1 MEFYED
7 DNNRDFAPD
16 WISVELKLKF
26 EDFSKSLDA
35 IDGSIDV
42 KKDGWIY
49 NKCNNDFEI
58 LRNIIEKKP
67 LRITIPR

>member
-1 MEFYED
+1 M
-7 DNNRDFAPD
+7 
-16 WISVELKLKF
+16 SVELKLKF

-42 KKDGWIY
+42 KKEGWIY

-67 LRITIPR
+67 LRITIP